1 MSRLPS
7 DLYRYRKRS
16 KLSLDGR
23 VAGVEFN
30 KFRHAINV
38 DADIARLGNPVA
50 DQSYL
55 EAQQQ
60 LHYNPRPGFMTDR
73 ASHIDQLEPFAP
85 SQATPPQPVRFDT
98 EPFLETRLPGYD
110 DALCTQEMTDQLFAQ
125 DMQTNAQD
133 PIPIDH
139 DVMAQDLF
147 NAEQQ
152 AEPTF
157 PGPHAQQHDIQI
169 QDAFDSA
176 SIDPHEQMSKQF
188 EQQMQLEGPVPDPFH
203 PDYVVLQQQ
212 MFDDQMQMLL
222 SPFMMPGP

>member
-1 MSRLPS
+1 MSLLPS

-16 KLSLDGR
+16 KLSLDGT
-23 VAGVEFN
+23 VAGLHFN
-30 KFRHAINV
+30 KHRRQIDTQASLGALGAPA
-38 DADIARLGNPVA
+38 DAGYLGTPNPN
-50 DQSYL
+50 DYDP
-55 EAQQQ
+55 
-60 LHYNPRPGFMTDR
+60 HPGFMTDL
-73 ASHIDQLEPFAP
+73 APNIDQPEPFAP
-85 SQATPPQPVRFDT
+85 SQATPTPPVRFVN

-147 NAEQQ
+147 NAEPQ
-152 AEPTF
+152 AEPAS
-157 PGPHAQQHDIQI
+157 PGPHALEYDIQV

-176 SIDPHEQMSKQF
+176 SPDPHEQMSKQF
-188 EQQMQLEGPVPDPFH
+188 EQQMQLEDPVPDPFH

-212 MFDDQMQMLL
+212 MFDEQMQMLL
-222 SPFMMPGP
+222 NPFMMPGP